1 MREWTDRLEEE
12 KAGLICR
19 CASEIQM
26 EAVSWL
32 WRGRIAIGKHTC
44 VAGEPGTG
52 KSQLATYVES
62 TITMGGKWPCDEGVI
77 LSAEDGESDTIVP
90 RLHAAG
96 ADCGRVHIISAVRPD
111 GGGRRGFNLQAD
123 LELLERKIRELG
135 DVAMVRIDPISSYL
149 GKTDS
154 HKNAEVRGVLE
165 PVGEMAERM
174 RVAVL
179 SVTHFS
185 KSGAGNTTKALHRF
199 IGSIA
204 FIGAPRIAFAVIEDS
219 DDNERRL
226 LLHAKNNL
234 AAPPQGLAFRLKQT
248 IVGPNGKG
256 IVSSRVEWEPEPVA
270 MTADAALAAG
280 TCDGRSARE
289 EAKDF
294 LREMLAKGPV
304 EVVEINK
311 QADALGIAE
320 ETLKRA
326 RADLGVNAKKS
337 DFSGGWMLYLPE
349 GGQNTPKGAS

>member
-1 MREWTDRLEEE
+1 
-12 KAGLICR
+12 
-19 CASEIQM
+19 
-26 EAVSWL
+26 
-32 WRGRIAIGKHTC
+32 
-44 VAGEPGTG
+44 
-52 KSQLATYVES
+52 
-62 TITMGGKWPCDEGVI
+62 MGGKWPCDEGSSPQGSVII

-123 LELLERKIRELG
+123 LELLEKKIAELG

-219 DDNERRL
+219 DDKERRL

-234 AAPPQGLAFRLKQT
+234 SAPPQGLAFRLKQK
-248 IVGPNGKG
+248 IVGANGKS
-256 IVSSRVEWEPEPVA
+256 IVASCVNWEPDPVSI
-270 MTADAALAAG
+270 TANEALAAEAAQG
-280 TCDGRSARE
+280 ERRTALE
-289 EAKDF
+289 EAESF
-294 LREMLAKGPV
+294 LRSMLAAAPV
-304 EVVEINK
+304 PVTKVVE
-311 QADALGIAE
+311 DAKILGISDA
-320 ETLKRA
+320 TLRRA
-326 RADLGVNAKKS
+326 RADLKIKS
-337 DFSGGWMLYLPE
+337 TRVGGLGEEGTWMLSLP
-349 GGQNTPKGAS
+349 